1 MNIRPLHD
9 KLIVERLEVENKSE
23 GGIVLTS
30 KSAQKSNRG
39 KVLAAGKGRLLDSG
53 ERAALEVKVNDQII
67 FNDGYG
73 VKTEKVDGREYLILS
88 ESDVLAIV
96 E

>member
-30 KSAQKSNRG
+30 
-39 KVLAAGKGRLLDSG
+39 
-53 ERAALEVKVNDQII
+53 
-67 FNDGYG
+67 
-73 VKTEKVDGREYLILS
+73 
-88 ESDVLAIV
+88 
-96 E
+96 